1 MKEIKK
7 ETMYNN
13 IIGNKYEQVKNL
25 DIKEIAKLIR
35 EDLKQFKDCKLKVSI
50 SRYAN
55 GQSLWVRL
63 KKCNDPNKL
72 KKEQNYMSISTDFY
86 KQIEDVINQY
96 NFDKSH
102 LQSDYYHVNF
112 SSHISCN
119 L

>member
-1 MKEIKK
+1 
-7 ETMYNN
+7 MYNN
-13 IIGNKYEQVKNL
+13 IIGNKYEQVKDL

-35 EDLKQFKDCKLKVSI
+35 KDLKQFKDCKLNVSI

-55 GQSLWVRL
+55 GQSLWVKL
-63 KKCNDPNKL
+63 KKCDDPNKL
-72 KKEQNYMSISTDFY
+72 KKEQNYLSICPNFY

-102 LQSDYYHVNF
+102 LPSDYYHVNF
-112 SSHISCN
+112 SSHISCD

>member
-1 MKEIKK
+1 
-7 ETMYNN
+7 MYNN
-13 IIGNKYEQVKNL
+13 IIGNKYEQVKDL
-25 DIKEIAKLIR
+25 DIREIAKLIR
-35 EDLKQFKDCKLKVSI
+35 KDLKQFKDCKLNVSI

-55 GQSLWVRL
+55 GQTLWVKL
-63 KKCNDPNKL
+63 KKCDDPNKL
-72 KKEQNYMSISTDFY
+72 KKEQNYLSICPNFY

-112 SSHISCN
+112 SSHITCD